1 MAVPVVLQVEGRLG
15 LNTHQ
20 GPGAESTA
28 WEERGQDCSTLLHAG
43 IWQRWDTNL
52 SNGCLLPL
60 MWCYPQHKE
69 LGAEVLRTETDPAAP
84 FIEQ

>member
-20 GPGAESTA
+20 GPGAETA
-28 WEERGQDCSTLLHAG
+28 AREEHGQDCSTLLHAM
-43 IWQRWDTNL
+43 DLVNL

-60 MWCYPQHKE
+60 MWCYPQCKQ
-69 LGAEVLRTETDPAAP
+69 LGTEVLRNETDPAAL
-84 FIEQ
+84 FTEQ